1 MPQVTA
7 SGMKSVDVLGVSKMG
22 SADCGCESFR
32 RQRLR
37 YKMDVV
43 CHQAV
48 AENQKLAL
56 FALLLQKI
64 KICVAV
70 FIHEKYVLT
79 IVSALCDV
87 MRMSHRHYSC
97 CSWHKATIPY
107 QAALLSIVYSYL
119 RRESRRCEYGEKRVQ
134 ASHKA
139 RCQSPRFRNAHFFN
153 PSETLLSVNVCKFV
167 ILKLGNH
174 GNTVTGN
181 IFGDGC

>member
-7 SGMKSVDVLGVSKMG
+7 SSMKSVDVLGVSKMG

-32 RQRLR
+32 RQRPS

-48 AENQKLAL
+48 AENQKLVFL
-56 FALLLQKI
+56 ALLLQKI

-70 FIHEKYVLT
+70 FVHEKNVLT

-97 CSWHKATIPY
+97 CSWHKTTIPY
-107 QAALLSIVYSYL
+107 HAALLSIVYSSL
-119 RRESRRCEYGEKRVQ
+119 SRESRRYKKGGGLEAKRGYRHRIKRA
-134 ASHKA
+134 AS
-139 RCQSPRFRNAHFFN
+139 PPFFALLTSATQVKHCY
-153 PSETLLSVNVCKFV
+153 PSMLEDLLF
-167 ILKLGNH
+167 
-174 GNTVTGN
+174 
-181 IFGDGC
+181 